1 MSYLMQIAD
10 ALLPAVATILAAVLS
25 AVGAYG
31 IRWLRVRL
39 DLDLSARAENDLAAI
54 IDGAIARADQWARA
68 RVAAGAEPPAGD
80 DKLGA
85 AIVWAR
91 RQMTRRGLPQLAA
104 DELSELI
111 EARLG
116 HPDAPGG
123 IRREVSRAIA
133 ASIVPGYAKR
143 ASPKPRS
150 TRT

>member
-91 RQMTRRGLPQLAA
+91 RQMTRRSFCALPTISAISTPFA
-104 DELSELI
+104 MMPTW
-111 EARLG
+111 R
-116 HPDAPGG
+116 PGG
-123 IRREVSRAIA
+123 RCA
-133 ASIVPGYAKR
+133 
-143 ASPKPRS
+143 
-150 TRT
+150 